1 MFDIFKKK
9 FILMTL
15 TISVSLCPSVNTAH
29 RRADFVSQRKPSIVV
44 IPARAGSSVKK
55 ETKADLLEN
64 VSSFPKINSISQIK
78 AVFDNPSQFG
88 DPEKDKLINELIEEG
103 KAFENLSE
111 KMKEQ
116 LFLFKA
122 TWENI
127 SQKHKLKLAS
137 EVRKLFNQLKLQKKQ
152 LDIEARKSLILEN
165 RIQLGINALGVGL
178 GAVNSFF
185 LTGEFIDSAF
195 DNKSI
200 LSKLSFANQSFATVV
215 QTIPAI
221 YNLCKSIS
229 TEICGN
235 KKRFINKKP
244 GLALSGITSISGLIS
259 GGCGIAKGI
268 TNENNSGKFSRTVS
282 TLLSAIEVGSNMKH
296 LARLGLDASI
306 SKKHKSLAKG

>member
-1 MFDIFKKK
+1 MLEVFENKI
-9 FILMTL
+9 ILMTFALL
-15 TISVSLCPSVNTAH
+15 TAIVPEVNSVH
-29 RRADFVSQRKPSIVV
+29 RRGDFVSQRKHAIIVSSACV
-44 IPARAGSSVKK
+44 GRSVKK
-55 ETKADLLEN
+55 EATANLLEDG
-64 VSSFPKINSISQIK
+64 SSFTKINSISQIK

-88 DPEKDKLINELIEEG
+88 DPEKDMLINELIQEG

-178 GAVNSFF
+178 GAKDSFF
-185 LTGEFIDSAF
+185 LTREFMDAAF
-195 DNKSI
+195 SSKSD
-200 LSKLSFANQSFATVV
+200 LSKLSFAIRSLVTGIQ
-215 QTIPAI
+215 ILPAF
-221 YNLCKSIS
+221 YNLCKSVS
-229 TEICGN
+229 VEIGGN

-244 GLALSGITSISGLIS
+244 GLVLSGITSISGLLS
-259 GGCGIAKGI
+259 GGCAIAKGI
-268 TNENNSGKFSRTVS
+268 ANENNSGKLSRTVS
-282 TLLSAIEVGSNMKH
+282 TTFGALQVGSSIKTMAH
-296 LARLGLDASI
+296 LALDSSI
-306 SKKHKSLAKG
+306 AIKKRKS